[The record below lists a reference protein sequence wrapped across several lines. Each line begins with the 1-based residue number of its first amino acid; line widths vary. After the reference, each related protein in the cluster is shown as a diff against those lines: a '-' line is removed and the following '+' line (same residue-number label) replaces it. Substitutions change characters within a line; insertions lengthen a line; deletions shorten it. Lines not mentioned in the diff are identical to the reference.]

1 MKHKQLHILSIAG
14 ASLITTAGLMAYFLH
29 LLPHHLN
36 ADQPARTPIVSYG
49 SPNTSDRPTLTPA
62 ARAAA
67 DAPGDKQPT
76 VNVTP
81 STTPNTKPQI
91 AVNAPKQA
99 ELRAQVTEEHTYYP
113 LGLPN
118 DPGYSNSWALQRADA
133 PAAWSIATGTPS
145 TVVAVIDT
153 GFALNHED
161 LTNSWYQNPGETG
174 QTQSGGRCW
183 TGAPANKATN
193 GCDDDNNGYVDDWRG
208 WNFYLQD
215 NNPMAGRT
223 NPAGQA
229 VAHGTETAGLAG
241 ATGNNSKGIATL
253 SWGTKVMPLQVL
265 SDDGP
270 GYTSDVAAAIYY
282 AVDNGASVISMSLGG
297 FDYDPWLKDAVDYAA
312 AHNIP
317 VVAAAGNCGTGS
329 EAGCASMPAGSMM
342 YPALYDHVVA
352 VGASDANNGRASF
365 SSYGPRLDIMAPGS
379 GSIVSPTWTAANDTS
394 LYSGALYGTSYAA
407 PQVASLVA
415 LIQSIRP
422 ATSIDDI
429 RALLMATATRPAG
442 MNGQFYTNQYGQGI
456 LNAGQALTVAQSLNS
471 TTTAPTLLQA
481 GGSTSEHSYRV
492 GESLGSGC
500 VATNSTFCTVRL
512 RNNDSGNERY
522 LPYQTATSN
531 STGWTWSTNI
541 IGDSGWWDLQA
552 RQGER
557 SSAAYSLFN
566 K

>member
-1 MKHKQLHILSIAG
+1 MKHKQLHILSLAG

-29 LLPHHLN
+29 LLPHHLG
-36 ADQPARTPIVSYG
+36 AEQPSRTPIVSYSG
-49 SPNTSDRPTLTPA
+49 PNTSDRPTLTPT
-62 ARAAA
+62 ARAKA

-76 VNVTP
+76 TNTP
-81 STTPNTKPQI
+81 PTTPATKPAI
-91 AVNAPKQA
+91 TANAPKQT
-99 ELRAQVTEEHTYYP
+99 ELRSKVAQEHTYYP

-118 DPGYSNSWALQRADA
+118 DPGYSNSWSLQRANA
-133 PAAWSIATGTPS
+133 PAAWTIGTGTSS

-161 LTNSWYQNPGETG
+161 LTNSWFRNSGETG
-174 QTQSGGRCW
+174 TTQSGGRCW
-183 TGAPANKATN
+183 TGTPADKSTN
-193 GCDDDNNGYVDDWRG
+193 NCDDDGNGYIDDWRG

-223 NPAGQA
+223 NPTGQA

-241 ATGNNSKGIATL
+241 ATGNNGKGITTL
-253 SWGTKVMPLQVL
+253 SWATKVMPLQVL

-282 AVDNGASVISMSLGG
+282 AADNGASVISMSLGG
-297 FDYDPWLKDAVDYAA
+297 FDYDPWLQDAVAYATSR
-312 AHNIP
+312 NIP
-317 VVAAAGNCGTGS
+317 VIAAAGNCGTGA
-329 EAGCASMPAGSMM
+329 EAGCESMPAGAMM
-342 YPALYDHVVA
+342 YPALFDHVVA
-352 VGASDANNGRASF
+352 VGASDSSNTRASF

-379 GSIVSPTWTAANDTS
+379 GSLVSPTWTAANDTS

-422 ATSIDDI
+422 GTSIDDL
-429 RALLMATATRPAG
+429 RALLMATATRPSN
-442 MNGQFYTNQYGQGI
+442 MNGQFYTDQYGQGI
-456 LNAGQALTVAQSLNS
+456 LNAGQALTIAQSLN
-471 TTTAPTLLQA
+471 TTAATPKLLQA

-492 GESLGSGC
+492 GEPLGSGC
-500 VATNSTFCTVRL
+500 SSTSGSYCTVRL
-512 RNNDSGNERY
+512 RNDSTGNERY
-522 LPYQTATSN
+522 LPYQSLTGN
-531 STGWTWSTNI
+531 STGWTWSTNMI
-541 IGDSGWWDLQA
+541 SGAGWWDVQA

-557 SSAAYSLFN
+557 ASATYSLFN